1 MLNLKVNEMKTY
13 TEKDLELLARNLFAH
28 NHTKEILPVPSLIAL
43 IENERYVEEWVNSLK
58 ENDSLVFY
66 DFDGAEYAWFD
77 CKFIEVYDKD
87 KLLIKVLDT
96 SCNPARERILNAHG
110 EGTSLHTLTEFYER
124 YKK

>member
-58 ENDSLVFY
+58 ENDPLVFY
-66 DFDGAEYAWFD
+66 DFDEVEYAWFD